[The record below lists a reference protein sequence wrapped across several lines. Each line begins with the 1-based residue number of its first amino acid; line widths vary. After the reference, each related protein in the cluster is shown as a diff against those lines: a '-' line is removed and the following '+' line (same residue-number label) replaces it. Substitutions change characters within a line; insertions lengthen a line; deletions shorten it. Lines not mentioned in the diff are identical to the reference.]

1 VVPATTPRPEAAA
14 SVMPVERDLS
24 QEDFQDIQREI
35 DEVKQTIDALDK
47 YEEHL
52 QQQQQ
57 DSAEEMYLQRR
68 EERRVKKHVSFDLSP
83 EVVHEYGE
91 SAETTEVEE
100 MTDEEGQFRQEQRE
114 SREELFEIGECGGA
128 GVCMCVCVARVCD
141 RDQIRLLEIGGV
153 CWAIDVFFGGVC
165 SLLFSLT
172 REINYMFRISS
183 LRYTKWYP
191 YLV

>member
-1 VVPATTPRPEAAA
+1 
-14 SVMPVERDLS
+14 MPVERDLS

-141 RDQIRLLEIGGV
+141 RDQIRLLEIGGGLLGDR
-153 CWAIDVFFGGVC
+153 CFFGGCVLCC
-165 SLLFSLT
+165 SHWK
-172 REINYMFRISS
+172 E
-183 LRYTKWYP
+183 K
-191 YLV
+191 